1 MMPYEKKSKAGLIL
15 GLVAA
20 TEFILLIVFAI
31 IVSNISNNALNKM
44 PEMTAQVEVVGKHI
58 KGSGSISTKY
68 YVRFRFKDGME
79 KDFKTD
85 SEWYEVLQENQN
97 GTLYYKED
105 LPNTLDSEYRR
116 EFVGFEKASLEQA
129 GEPK

>member
-1 MMPYEKKSKAGLIL
+1 MMPYEKKGKAGLIL

-20 TEFILLIVFAI
+20 AEFILLIVFAM
-31 IVSNISNNALNKM
+31 IVSNISHNALNKM

-58 KGSGSISTKY
+58 KGSGSISTEY

-85 SEWYEVLQENQN
+85 SEWYEILQENQD

-105 LPNTLDSEYRR
+105 LPNSLDSKYSR
-116 EFVGFEKASLEQA
+116 EFVRFEKAPSE
-129 GEPK
+129 